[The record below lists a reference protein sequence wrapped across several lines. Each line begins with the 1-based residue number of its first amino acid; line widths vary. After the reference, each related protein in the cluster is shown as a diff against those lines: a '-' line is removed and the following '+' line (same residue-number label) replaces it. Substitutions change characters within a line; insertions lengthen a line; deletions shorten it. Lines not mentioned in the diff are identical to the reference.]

1 MYIIIMVPLGRK
13 EEKMNTFII
22 ISLSIVVGI
31 PFAWIIIKILK
42 FIGLTL
48 YYWWTV
54 YRHL

>member
-1 MYIIIMVPLGRK
+1 MVPLGRK